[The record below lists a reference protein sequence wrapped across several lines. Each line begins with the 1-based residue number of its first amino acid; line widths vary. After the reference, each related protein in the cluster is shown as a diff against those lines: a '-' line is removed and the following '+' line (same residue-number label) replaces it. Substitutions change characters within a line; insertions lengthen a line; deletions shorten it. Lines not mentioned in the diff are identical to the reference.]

1 MFAKQINKKLRT
13 GFKKI
18 KDHWKFLRSLS
29 IKHWRHLLR
38 GLTRGEINLILF
50 WLGLAIVS
58 LGFMSGYD
66 YWALRTAAPAVGGGY
81 SEGLVG
87 EPRYL
92 NPILASTNEVDRD
105 ITTLIF
111 SGLVKH
117 DNRGQIIPDLAASY
131 KISADGKTYEFTL
144 RDKLFWPDNKPLT
157 SDDVVFT
164 LNLIKDG
171 KYQSPLRNN
180 WQGIKIEKI
189 DDKKLNIKLPV
200 QYEPFL
206 ENAAVGILPQH
217 LWANIQPQNFLLTQL
232 NTKPIGLGQY
242 QLAKITKNAAGS
254 IRSMELSPNPKY
266 YQKANIAKLVLRFY
280 ENQEDLISGYKRGEI
295 DGFSLNSP
303 KEKDD
308 IKNRS
313 VNFYN
318 LKLPRYFAVFF
329 NQPKSDVLSD
339 VNVRKALGYAT
350 DRKTI
355 AEEILKN
362 EAEAQSGPFPFG
374 VLKLEPPDKTY
385 EFNIETAAD
394 LLDKAGWKKS
404 SENGIREK
412 KLSGQ
417 KKKTSL
423 EFTLTTTDWPEL
435 TQVAS
440 LLKTDWEKIG
450 AKVNL
455 DVVPVNA
462 IQLQTIRPREYEAL
476 LFGEVLGLNPDPFS
490 FWHSTQRKDPG
501 LNLSAYSNKKVDG
514 LLESARQM
522 LSPQEKIKKY
532 SEFQNIIMNDLPAIF
547 LYSPNY
553 IYAVS
558 NKVKG
563 IETEAINT
571 PSQRFEN
578 INQWYISTTRVKS
591 SE

>member
-1 MFAKQINKKLRT
+1 
-13 GFKKI
+13 
-18 KDHWKFLRSLS
+18 
-29 IKHWRHLLR
+29 
-38 GLTRGEINLILF
+38 
-50 WLGLAIVS
+50 
-58 LGFMSGYD
+58 MSGYD
-66 YWALRTAAPAVGGGY
+66 YWTLRTATPASGGGY
-81 SEGLVG
+81 SEGLMG

-117 DNRGQIIPDLAASY
+117 DNRGQIIPDLAESY

-157 SDDVVFT
+157 SADVIFT

-206 ENAAVGILPQH
+206 ENATVGILPQH

-266 YQKANIAKLVLRFY
+266 YQKANIKKLVLRFY

-339 VNVRKALGYAT
+339 VTVRKALAYAT

-355 AEEILKN
+355 TAEILKG
-362 EAEAQSGPFPFG
+362 EAEAQAGPFPFG
-374 VLKLEPPDKTY
+374 VLELKPPAQTY
-385 EFNIETAAD
+385 EFNIETAAE

-417 KKKTSL
+417 KKVSPL

-450 AKVNL
+450 VKVNL

-462 IQLQTIRPREYEAL
+462 IQTQTIRPREYEAL

-514 LLESARQM
+514 LLESARQI

-563 IETEAINT
+563 VETEAINT

-578 INQWYISTTRVKS
+578 INQWYIATKRVKKQ
-591 SE
+591 

>member
-1 MFAKQINKKLRT
+1 
-13 GFKKI
+13 
-18 KDHWKFLRSLS
+18 
-29 IKHWRHLLR
+29 
-38 GLTRGEINLILF
+38 
-50 WLGLAIVS
+50 
-58 LGFMSGYD
+58 MSGYD
-66 YWALRTAAPAVGGGY
+66 YWPLRTAAPAAGGSY

-105 ITTLIF
+105 ITSLIF

-117 DNRGQIIPDLAASY
+117 DNRGQIVPDLAESY

-157 SDDVVFT
+157 SADVVFT

-180 WQGIKIEKI
+180 WQGLKIEKI
-189 DDKKLNIKLPV
+189 DDKKLTIKLPV

-217 LWANIQPQNFLLTQL
+217 LWTNIQPQNFLLTQL

-242 QLAKITKNAAGS
+242 QLTKITKNAAGS

-266 YQKANIAKLVLRFY
+266 YSPANIAKLTLRFY
-280 ENQEDLISGYKRGEI
+280 ETQEDLISGYKRGEI

-308 IKNRS
+308 IKNKS

-339 VNVRKALGYAT
+339 VNVRKALAYAT

-355 AEEILKN
+355 TEEILKN
-362 EAEAQSGPFPFG
+362 EAEAQAGPFPFG
-374 VLKLEPPDKTY
+374 VLALEPPAQTY

-404 SENGIREK
+404 AENGIREK

-462 IQLQTIRPREYEAL
+462 IQSQTIRPREYEAL

-514 LLESARQM
+514 LLESARQI

-563 IETEAINT
+563 VGTEAINT

-578 INQWYISTTRVKS
+578 INQWYIATKRVKKND
-591 SE
+591 

>member
-1 MFAKQINKKLRT
+1 MRT
-13 GFKKI
+13 GLKKI

-29 IKHWRHLLR
+29 TQHWRHLLR

-66 YWALRTAAPAVGGGY
+66 YWALRIAAPAAGGNY

-105 ITTLIF
+105 IATLIF

-117 DNRGQIIPDLAASY
+117 DNRGQIIPDLAESY

-200 QYEPFL
+200 EYEPFL
-206 ENAAVGILPQH
+206 ENATVGILPQH
-217 LWANIQPQNFLLTQL
+217 LWVNIQPQNFLLTQL

-242 QLAKITKNAAGS
+242 QLTKITKNAAGS
-254 IRSMELSPNPKY
+254 VRSMELSPNPKY
-266 YQKANIAKLVLRFY
+266 YQKANIAQLVLRFY
-280 ENQEDLISGYKRGEI
+280 ENQENLISGYKRGEI

-318 LKLPRYFAVFF
+318 LKLPRYFAIFF
-329 NQPKSDVLSD
+329 NQTKSDVLSD
-339 VNVRKALGYAT
+339 VNVRKALAYAT

-355 AEEILKN
+355 TEEILKS
-362 EAEAQSGPFPFG
+362 EAEEQSGPFPFG
-374 VLKLEPPDKTY
+374 VLTLKPPAQTY
-385 EFNIETAAD
+385 EFNIESAENT
-394 LLDKAGWKKS
+394 LDKAGWKKS

-417 KKKTSL
+417 KKVSPL

-450 AKVNL
+450 VKVNL

-462 IQLQTIRPREYEAL
+462 IQTQTIRPREYEAL

-501 LNLSAYSNKKVDG
+501 LNLSVYSNKKVDG

-532 SEFQNIIMNDLPAIF
+532 QEFQNIIMSDLPAIF

-558 NKVKG
+558 DKVRG
-563 IETEAINT
+563 FETEAINT

-578 INQWYISTTRVKS
+578 INQWYIATKRVKKQ
-591 SE
+591 

>member
-1 MFAKQINKKLRT
+1 MSTQ
-13 GFKKI
+13 
-18 KDHWKFLRSLS
+18 
-29 IKHWRHLLR
+29 HWRHLLR

-66 YWALRTAAPAVGGGY
+66 YWALRIAAPAAGGNY

-105 ITTLIF
+105 IATLIF

-117 DNRGQIIPDLAASY
+117 DNRGQIIPDLAESY

-200 QYEPFL
+200 EYEPFL
-206 ENAAVGILPQH
+206 ENATVGILPQH
-217 LWANIQPQNFLLTQL
+217 LWVNIQPQNFLLTQL

-242 QLAKITKNAAGS
+242 QLTKITKNAAGS
-254 IRSMELSPNPKY
+254 VRSMELSPNPKY
-266 YQKANIAKLVLRFY
+266 YQKANIAQLVLRFY
-280 ENQEDLISGYKRGEI
+280 ENQENLISGYKRGEI

-318 LKLPRYFAVFF
+318 LKLPRYFAIFF
-329 NQPKSDVLSD
+329 NQTKSDVLSD
-339 VNVRKALGYAT
+339 VNVRKALAYAT

-355 AEEILKN
+355 TEEILKS
-362 EAEAQSGPFPFG
+362 EAEEQSGPFPFG
-374 VLKLEPPDKTY
+374 VLTLKPPAQTY
-385 EFNIETAAD
+385 EFNIESAENT
-394 LLDKAGWKKS
+394 LDKAGWKKS

-417 KKKTSL
+417 KKVSPL

-450 AKVNL
+450 VKVNL

-462 IQLQTIRPREYEAL
+462 IQTQTIRPREYEAL

-501 LNLSAYSNKKVDG
+501 LNLSVYSNKKVDG

-532 SEFQNIIMNDLPAIF
+532 QEFQNIIMSDLPAIF

-558 NKVKG
+558 DKVRG
-563 IETEAINT
+563 FETEAINT

-578 INQWYISTTRVKS
+578 INQWYIATKRVKKQ
-591 SE
+591 

>member
-1 MFAKQINKKLRT
+1 M
-13 GFKKI
+13 
-18 KDHWKFLRSLS
+18 
-29 IKHWRHLLR
+29 LR
-38 GLTRGEINLILF
+38 GLTQGEINLILF
-50 WLGLAIVS
+50 WLSLAIVS

-66 YWALRTAAPAVGGGY
+66 YWTLRIAAPASGGGY

-117 DNRGQIIPDLAASY
+117 NNRGQIIPDLAENY
-131 KISADGKTYEFTL
+131 KISADGKTYEFIL

-189 DDKKLNIKLPV
+189 DDKKLTIKLPV

-266 YQKANIAKLVLRFY
+266 YSQANIAKIVLRFY

-355 AEEILKN
+355 TAEILKN

-563 IETEAINT
+563 VETEAINT

-578 INQWYISTTRVKS
+578 INQWYISTTRVKKQ
-591 SE
+591 